1 MTARATQKGEG
12 VPLIL
17 LIEDDANDVFFFRRV
32 LSKLA
37 SACEMRVVG
46 SVEEAK
52 RYMTNS
58 APFDDLVYF
67 RHPDLIVSD
76 FRLPGDTA
84 LTFVQWL
91 RTQPDLQNTPVVMLS
106 AAASALDPAL
116 FVGLAVHSFLRKTP
130 DIGAL
135 GARLEPFLP
144 KTR

>member
-1 MTARATQKGEG
+1 MTARAVQDEKG

-37 SACEMRVVG
+37 YPCEMRVVG

-52 RYMTNS
+52 RYMSNAS
-58 APFDDLVYF
+58 PFADATYF

-91 RTQPDLQNTPVVMLS
+91 RTQPDLQNIPLVMLS
-106 AAASALDPAL
+106 AAAFALDPAL
-116 FVGLAVHSFLRKTP
+116 FAGLAVHSFLRKTP

-135 GARLEPFLP
+135 GAGLEPFLP
-144 KTR
+144 KLR

>member
-1 MTARATQKGEG
+1 MESEVLHGRRVNQTLGCIEVTARAVQDEKG

-37 SACEMRVVG
+37 YPCQMRVVG

-52 RYMTNS
+52 RYMTNAS
-58 APFDDLVYF
+58 PFADAAYF

-91 RTQPDLQNTPVVMLS
+91 RTQPDLQSIPLVMLS
-106 AAASALDPAL
+106 AAASALDPISAL
-116 FVGLAVHSFLRKTP
+116 NFF
-130 DIGAL
+130 
-135 GARLEPFLP
+135 E
-144 KTR
+144 

>member
-1 MTARATQKGEG
+1 MTARAGQKGEG

-17 LIEDDANDVFFFRRV
+17 LIEDDANDAFFFSRV

-37 SACEMRVVG
+37 YPCEMRVVG
-46 SVEEAK
+46 SVEEAQ

-58 APFDDLVYF
+58 APFADPVQF

-106 AAASALDPAL
+106 AAASAMDPAL
-116 FVGLAVHSFLRKTP
+116 FVGLAVRSFLRKTP
-130 DIGAL
+130 DMGAL

-144 KTR
+144 KTH

>member
-1 MTARATQKGEG
+1 MTARAAQEEKG

-37 SACEMRVVG
+37 CPCEMRVVG

-52 RYMTNS
+52 RYMTNAS
-58 APFDDLVYF
+58 PFADEKYF

-91 RTQPDLQNTPVVMLS
+91 RTQPDLQSIPVVMLS

-116 FVGLAVHSFLRKTP
+116 FAGLAVHSFLRKTA

-144 KTR
+144 KSH